1 MHAFVS
7 FRKRYITGSFLAL
20 PRAVVSLCLWR
31 MPGTNAPERGRT
43 RSWHPPQV
51 ALSCSMCKNRPVAGP
66 SSNKEEAR
74 STMALTVP
82 ASWGASG
89 VSRPIR
95 YGLIS
100 LRFHKSRWGAVVA
113 QRPEG
118 RRENR
123 ACDAC
128 SGILIYRHSI
138 QRSWAVASLR
148 LLRAAPTRSPADQVM

>member
-1 MHAFVS
+1 MFSSPFGSATSPAPFS
-7 FRKRYITGSFLAL
+7 PCQGLLCRYACGG
-20 PRAVVSLCLWR
+20 CQGR
-31 MPGTNAPERGRT
+31 MPRNVGGRDHGI
-43 RSWHPPQV
+43 RHRWP
-51 ALSCSMCKNRPVAGP
+51 SCSMCKNRPVAGP